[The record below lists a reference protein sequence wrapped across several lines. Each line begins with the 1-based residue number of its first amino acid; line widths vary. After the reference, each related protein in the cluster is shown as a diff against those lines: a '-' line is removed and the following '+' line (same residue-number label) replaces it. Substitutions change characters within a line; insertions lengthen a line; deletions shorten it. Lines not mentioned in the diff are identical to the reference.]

1 MKIGNRSSRITSF
14 SQADK
19 ATAGSCSLSAV
30 VHQAAHRALT
40 DVYDA
45 PFVREGDP
53 AVQRFGQ
60 AKVSTRAIVEW
71 FDENM
76 LRLHKQIADLENLV
90 KSKRRA

>member
-1 MKIGNRSSRITSF
+1 MAPISEN
-14 SQADK
+14 
-19 ATAGSCSLSAV
+19 TAY
-30 VHQAAHRALT
+30 QAAHRALT
-40 DVYDA
+40 VVYDA

>member
-1 MKIGNRSSRITSF
+1 MAPISENI
-14 SQADK
+14 AY
-19 ATAGSCSLSAV
+19 
-30 VHQAAHRALT
+30 QAAHRALT
-40 DVYDA
+40 DVYNE

-53 AVQRFGQ
+53 AIQRFGQ
-60 AKVSTRAIVEW
+60 AKVDTRSIVEW

>member
-1 MKIGNRSSRITSF
+1 MAPISEN
-14 SQADK
+14 
-19 ATAGSCSLSAV
+19 TAY
-30 VHQAAHRALT
+30 QAAHRALT

-76 LRLHKQIADLENLV
+76 LRLHKQIADLEEPREVEASCLGIVRGGVSN
-90 KSKRRA
+90 SMQ